1 MVTCGTS
8 PTDLVTTSLMQALGF
23 NLPCTYQVVVGSALF
38 AVLITMTAASG
49 IVGALMLKSSIEQM
63 KGTNK

>member
-8 PTDLVTTSLMQALGF
+8 PTDLVTVSLMQALGF
-23 NLPCTYQVVVGSALF
+23 NLPCAYQVTVGSALF
-38 AVLITMTAASG
+38 AVLITIIAASG
-49 IVGALMLKSSIEQM
+49 IIGGLMLKSSIEQM